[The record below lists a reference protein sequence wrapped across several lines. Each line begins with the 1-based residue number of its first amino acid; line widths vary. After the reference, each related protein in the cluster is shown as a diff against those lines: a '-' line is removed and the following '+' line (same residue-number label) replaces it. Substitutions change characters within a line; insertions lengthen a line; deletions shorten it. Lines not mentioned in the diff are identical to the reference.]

1 MSMLYSQLETNREQG
16 LKMLYL
22 LEQAGLLTLLTRETK
37 SLKHLPKPDKLYLGD
52 CNLMFA
58 LSPWV
63 DTGTLRETFFSQQ
76 LQVENELFLP
86 SAGDLLVNGEW
97 LFEVGGKGKDFSQ
110 IKDIK
115 ESFLAVDD
123 IEIGHHNRIPLW
135 LFGFLY

>member
-1 MSMLYSQLETNREQG
+1 
-16 LKMLYL
+16 
-22 LEQAGLLTLLTRETK
+22 
-37 SLKHLPKPDKLYLGD
+37 
-52 CNLMFA
+52 MFA
-58 LSPWV
+58 LSPRV

-76 LQVENELFLP
+76 LQVENELILP
-86 SAGDLLVNGEW
+86 SAGDFLVNGKR